1 MIFSLLNIVIE
12 QYDRELSIAMLR
24 FFLFTIISF
33 LLFPVS
39 FSYATEV
46 IDKIPNNILV
56 YHRFNDERFPSTN
69 TTLKQFEEQ
78 IQYLKSNKYKFITLT
93 ELIANPEMKEKS
105 ISITVDDA
113 YQSFYKFGF
122 PVLKKYDIS
131 ATLFLS
137 TDTVGSSEHLN
148 WTQLKELSS
157 YGIDIQNHTHSHSR
171 MPDQTIEE
179 IENEI
184 LISQKI
190 IFDNL
195 GFEPDLFAYPYG
207 ETSIEVQEIVKKY
220 FKAAF
225 GQHSGAFSISDPY
238 YISRFPINENF
249 GSLARIKEAS
259 NVLAF
264 NQATIMPSDPF
275 MKVPQKRFVLDFKE
289 DPHLINCFFSDF
301 QGSILGKKVLVES
314 KLLFDLERMPTKG
327 RLRVNCTK
335 FDQGIHWFGYQY
347 YLN

>member
-1 MIFSLLNIVIE
+1 MIFLLLNIVIE

-33 LLFPVS
+33 SLFPVS

-56 YHRFNDERFPSTN
+56 YHRFNDDRFPSTN
-69 TTLKQFEEQ
+69 TTLEQFEEQ
-78 IQYLKSNKYKFITLT
+78 IQYLKSNKYKFVTLT
-93 ELIANPEMKEKS
+93 ELIINPKMNDKS
-105 ISITVDDA
+105 IAITVDDA
-113 YQSFYKFGF
+113 YQSFYEFGF
-122 PVLKKYDIS
+122 PVLKKYNIP

-137 TDTVGSSEHLN
+137 TETVGSSEHLD
-148 WTQLKELSS
+148 WTQLKELLS

-171 MPDQTIEE
+171 MPEQTAEA

-184 LISQKI
+184 STSQKI

-195 GFEPDLFAYPYG
+195 GFKPDLFAYPYG
-207 ETSIEVQEIVKKY
+207 ETSIEVQKIVKKY

-225 GQHSGAFSISDPY
+225 GQHSGAFSIYDPY
-238 YISRFPINENF
+238 YIPRFPINENF

-259 NVLAF
+259 SVLPF
-264 NQATIMPSDPF
+264 NQATIRPLDPF

-289 DPHLINCFFSDF
+289 DPNLINCFFSDF
-301 QGSILGKKVLVES
+301 QGSILGTKVSMES
-314 KLLFDLERMPTKG
+314 ILLFDLERMPIKG